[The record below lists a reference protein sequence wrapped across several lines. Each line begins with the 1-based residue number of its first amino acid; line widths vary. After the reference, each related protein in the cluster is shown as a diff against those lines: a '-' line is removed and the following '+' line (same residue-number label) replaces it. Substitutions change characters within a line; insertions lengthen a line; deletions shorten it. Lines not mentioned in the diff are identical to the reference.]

1 MREGGRNTQID
12 CETELDMKILM
23 VNKFLYPNGGS
34 ETYIFKLGEQLQ
46 KAGHEVQFFGME
58 HEGRIVGNRAQ
69 VYTSDMDFHGGGLQ
83 KLVYPF
89 RIVYSVEAKK
99 KMRLVLEDF
108 RPDIVHL
115 NNINFQLTPSV
126 IYAVRAYEKKHGR
139 RVRIVYTAHDYQW
152 VCPNHMMRVPSTG
165 EICFACRGGDY
176 AQCSKKRCI
185 HNSGVK
191 SLLGTIEAKY
201 YAKRKTYGMV
211 DMIVCP
217 SEFMKKQLDTDPLL
231 KDKTVMMHNF
241 IERNDG
247 KTDQVKK
254 SCEGP
259 ANDAK
264 IEENAVGRN
273 DGDKKSKDYVL
284 YFGRFSEE
292 KGTET
297 LLKACAALPDIPFVF
312 AGTGPLEAHVNQIS
326 NVENRGFVTG
336 KALRGLIEG
345 ARFSVYPSEWYENCP
360 FSVMESQ
367 MYGTPVL
374 VSDLGGAPELVQAGR
389 TGELFRGGDA
399 RELTEHIRALW
410 NNPRLCREYS
420 ENCKEI
426 KFDTIEEYCDKIVRK
441 VYA

>member
-1 MREGGRNTQID
+1 
-12 CETELDMKILM
+12 MKILM

-58 HEGRIVGNRAQ
+58 HEGRIVGNHAQ
-69 VYTSDMDFHGGGLQ
+69 IYTSDMDFHGGGLK
-83 KLVYPF
+83 KLLYPF
-89 RIVYSVEAKK
+89 RIIYSVEAKK
-99 KMRLVLEDF
+99 KMSLVLEDF
-108 RPDIVHL
+108 GPDVVHL

-139 RVRIVYTAHDYQW
+139 HVRIVYTAHDYQW

-176 AQCSKKRCI
+176 AQCGKRRCI
-185 HNSGVK
+185 HNSRVK
-191 SLLGTIEAKY
+191 SLLGTVEAGY

-211 DMIVCP
+211 DVIVCP

-231 KDKTVMMHNF
+231 ADKTVMMHNF
-241 IERNDG
+241 IERDDARLSAAAANAENG
-247 KTDQVKK
+247 TD
-254 SCEGP
+254 
-259 ANDAK
+259 
-264 IEENAVGRN
+264 RN
-273 DGDKKSKDYVL
+273 DTAPKRKDYIL

-292 KGTET
+292 KGTGT
-297 LLKACAALPDIPFVF
+297 LLAACRALPDIPFVF
-312 AGTGPLEAHVNQIS
+312 AGTGPLEEQVNQAS

-336 KALRGLIEG
+336 DALRSLIEG

-389 TGELFRGGDA
+389 TGELFRGGDVQ
-399 RELTEHIRALW
+399 ELTEHIRTLW
-410 NNPRLCREYS
+410 NDPGLCREYS

>member
-1 MREGGRNTQID
+1 
-12 CETELDMKILM
+12 MKILM
-23 VNKFLYPNGGS
+23 VNKFLHPNGGS

-46 KAGHEVQFFGME
+46 KTGHEVQYFGME
-58 HEGRIVGNRAQ
+58 HEGRIVGNRAGI
-69 VYTSDMDFHGGGLQ
+69 YTSDMDFHGGGLK
-83 KLVYPF
+83 KLLYPF
-89 RIVYSVEAKK
+89 RIIYSAEAKR

-108 RPDIVHL
+108 RPDVVHL

-126 IYAVRAYEKKHGR
+126 IYAVRAYEKRHGR
-139 RVRIVYTAHDYQW
+139 HVRIVYTAHDYQW
-152 VCPNHMMRVPSTG
+152 VCPNHMMRVPATG
-165 EICFACRGGDY
+165 EICFACRGGDFR
-176 AQCSKKRCI
+176 QCSKRRCI
-185 HNSGVK
+185 HDSGVK

-211 DMIVCP
+211 DAIVCP

-241 IERNDG
+241 IERDSG
-247 KTDQVKK
+247 KTDHIKK
-254 SCEGP
+254 SYEGSVI
-259 ANDAK
+259 DAG

-273 DGDKKSKDYVL
+273 DGDEKSKDYVL

-297 LLKACAALPDIPFVF
+297 LLKACEALPDIPFVF
-312 AGTGPLEAHVNQIS
+312 AGTGPLEEKVNQAS
-326 NVENRGFVTG
+326 NVENRGFMTG
-336 KALRGLIEG
+336 EALRRLIAG

-389 TGELFRGGDA
+389 TGDLFRGGDVQ
-399 RELTEHIRALW
+399 ELTEHIRALW
-410 NNPRLCREYS
+410 NDPVLCREYS